1 MAAPPRVRFVVKPR
15 HTLNS
20 RVVGFIVA
28 AAVRMR
34 VPRPIK
40 TGLEFEAAFPVKGRI
55 LQAIMCD
62 CEAEGE
68 IRIRVS
74 RDPKKGWSYDPKDRK
89 TYIDIHA
96 YDPRDTY
103 AKVRPGEW
111 ADGRVVCYGFL
122 KRVRARRIEM
132 LGSVLAS
139 GTRLTG
145 AVHVDDAVEIDFGFF
160 QTILGFE
167 DDAQRRLILKDAG
180 LRDQSFVATDVG
192 VDIELKRWGSREMV
206 LKKT

>member
-1 MAAPPRVRFVVKPR
+1 
-15 HTLNS
+15 
-20 RVVGFIVA
+20 
-28 AAVRMR
+28 MR

-55 LQAIMCD
+55 LQAIMCE

-74 RDPKKGWSYDPKDRK
+74 RDPKKGWSYDPKDPK

-132 LGSVLAS
+132 LGSVLES

-145 AVHVDDAVEIDFGFF
+145 AVHVDGAVEIDFGFF

-167 DDAQRRLILKDAG
+167 DEGQRRKILKEAG
-180 LRDQSFVATDVG
+180 VRDGSFVATDVG
-192 VDIELKRWGSREMV
+192 VDIELKRWGSKETV
-206 LKKT
+206 LRRT

>member
-1 MAAPPRVRFVVKPR
+1 
-15 HTLNS
+15 
-20 RVVGFIVA
+20 
-28 AAVRMR
+28 MR

-40 TGLEFEAAFPVKGRI
+40 TGLESEAAFPVKGRS
-55 LQAIMCD
+55 LQAIMCE

-74 RDPKKGWSYDPKDRK
+74 RDPKKGWSYDPKDPQ

-132 LGSVLAS
+132 LGSVLAN
-139 GTRLTG
+139 GTPLTG
-145 AVHVDDAVEIDFGFF
+145 EVRVDGAAEIDFGFF
-160 QTILGFE
+160 PPILGCQY
-167 DDAQRRLILKDAG
+167 DAHRRKIHKLTG
-180 LRDQSFVATDVG
+180 L
-192 VDIELKRWGSREMV
+192 
-206 LKKT
+206 

>member
-1 MAAPPRVRFVVKPR
+1 M
-15 HTLNS
+15 
-20 RVVGFIVA
+20 G
-28 AAVRMR
+28 

-55 LQAIMCD
+55 LQAIMCE

-74 RDPKKGWSYDPKDRK
+74 RDPKKGWSYDPKDPK

-96 YDPRDTY
+96 YDPRETY

-145 AVHVDDAVEIDFGFF
+145 AVHVDGAVEIDFGFF

-167 DDAQRRLILKDAG
+167 DDAQRRKILKEAG
-180 LRDQSFVATDVG
+180 LRDRSFVATDVG
-192 VDIELKRWGSREMV
+192 VDIELKRWGTRETV
-206 LKKT
+206 LRKA

>member
-68 IRIRVS
+68 IRIRIS

-103 AKVRPGEW
+103 AKVRAGEW
-111 ADGRVVCYGFL
+111 ADGRVICYGYL
-122 KRVRARRIEM
+122 KRVRARRIE
-132 LGSVLAS
+132 LIGSVLAS

-145 AVHVDDAVEIDFGFF
+145 AVHVDGAVEIDFGLFR
-160 QTILGFE
+160 TSLSFE
-167 DDAQRRLILKDAG
+167 SEEQRRKILKDAG
-180 LRDQSFVATDVG
+180 IRDGSFVATDVG
-192 VDIELKRWGSREMV
+192 VYLELKRLCPRASV
-206 LKKT
+206 LRKG

>member
-1 MAAPPRVRFVVKPR
+1 
-15 HTLNS
+15 
-20 RVVGFIVA
+20 
-28 AAVRMR
+28 MR

-40 TGLEFEAAFPVKGRI
+40 TGLEFEAAFPVMGRI
-55 LQAIMCD
+55 LQAIMCE

-74 RDPKKGWSYDPKDRK
+74 RDPKKGWSYNPKDPK

-132 LGSVLAS
+132 LGSILAS
-139 GTRLTG
+139 GTRLTRAVPRERPG
-145 AVHVDDAVEIDFGFF
+145 AKQLRTLQTTPAFPGGPPGGQSPQDA
-160 QTILGFE
+160 
-167 DDAQRRLILKDAG
+167 RP
-180 LRDQSFVATDVG
+180 
-192 VDIELKRWGSREMV
+192 W
-206 LKKT
+206 